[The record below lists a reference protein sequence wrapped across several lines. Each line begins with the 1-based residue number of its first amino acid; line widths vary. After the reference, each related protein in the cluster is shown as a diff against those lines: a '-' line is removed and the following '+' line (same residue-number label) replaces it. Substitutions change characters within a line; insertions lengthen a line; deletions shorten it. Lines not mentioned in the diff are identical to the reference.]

1 MRPPCKLVG
10 KDGNVFNLL
19 YIVRETLKKHGL
31 VDELKSFDREFEQLK
46 AAGGRYD
53 DVLCL
58 IMRYVEVE

>member
-19 YIVRETLKKHGL
+19 YIVRDTLKKQGL
-31 VDELKSFDREFEQLK
+31 VDELESFDREFEQLK
-46 AAGGRYD
+46 AAGGKYN